1 METEG
6 LEIVKPLCMQFQPP
20 WEHPLIAVVI
30 SSTGEL
36 ETISENNLEGGGGVG
51 ITLEGLY
58 GGLNL
63 IPDILPWEN

>member
-20 WEHPLIAVVI
+20 WKHPLIAVVI

-51 ITLEGLY
+51 ITL
-58 GGLNL
+58 
-63 IPDILPWEN
+63 